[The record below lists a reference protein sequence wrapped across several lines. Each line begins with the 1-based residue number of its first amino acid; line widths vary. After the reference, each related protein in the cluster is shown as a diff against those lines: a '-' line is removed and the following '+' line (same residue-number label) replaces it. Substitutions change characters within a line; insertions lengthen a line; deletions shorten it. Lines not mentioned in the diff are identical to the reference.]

1 MSDSFYPHGGPKEYS
16 YVSAF
21 YDFRE
26 KTGAEAKA
34 NTAYNGIGEKGGG
47 IPQVLI
53 NLQMLVDGARNAEM
67 TFLADTG
74 IDLTNGNN
82 AKAIFENFNLIL
94 NSQQLFARNLA
105 MFKQLSQGVNNK
117 LIDPTKYF
125 YTYLAQGVEKYGK
138 ATNFNVRKLSGPQLE
153 KMADQILGY
162 ALEETYRRFVEV
174 IDKQINFVSGS
185 IS

>member
-125 YTYLAQGVEKYGK
+125 YTYLAQTRKYKIIKWWRSHRKSRTISSSTRNG
-138 ATNFNVRKLSGPQLE
+138 FNNKKIKRHWL
-153 KMADQILGY
+153 IW
-162 ALEETYRRFVEV
+162 
-174 IDKQINFVSGS
+174 
-185 IS
+185 